1 MILSYETVKMLVY
14 KAYTKIGQILCN
26 CLLKGL
32 HLMVTPIRLLLDK
45 IYKLYNVTVFK
56 KGISRRIDSA
66 NQMDEYDLLRLNM
79 KYMNL

>member
-1 MILSYETVKMLVY
+1 
-14 KAYTKIGQILCN
+14 
-26 CLLKGL
+26 
-32 HLMVTPIRLLLDK
+32 MVTPIRLLLDK